1 MTTKKTE
8 LTFEESIDQ
17 AIEIL
22 QQLKQQE
29 NNNVAFVLTASQDD
43 PTDPSSVLV
52 SCVATGP
59 VTNQLNGLAQY
70 VASDSR
76 IMPVLEKF
84 YKLTK

>member
-17 AIEIL
+17 ALEIL
-22 QQLKQQE
+22 QQLRQKE
-29 NNNVAFVLTASQDD
+29 NNNAAFILTASQDD
-43 PTDPSSVLV
+43 PTTPSSILV

-59 VTNQLNGLAQY
+59 ITNQLNGLAQY